1 MLHTLLWVM
10 SLALLLVLLPAILVA
25 LVGGMAH
32 AAGVAP
38 RSFSA
43 ALLAATVAGSLAHLS
58 HGYPLAIALACG
70 LLLLSQLSIE
80 FLREYR
86 GI

>member
-1 MLHTLLWVM
+1 MLHTLFWVM
-10 SLALLLVLLPAILVA
+10 SVALLLVLLPGIVVA

-32 AAGVAP
+32 AAVVAP
-38 RSFSA
+38 RSLSA
-43 ALLAATVAGSLAHLS
+43 ALLVATVAGSLAHFSQGSPPAL
-58 HGYPLAIALACG
+58 ALACG
-70 LLLLSQLSIE
+70 LLLISQLGIE